1 VNGLRIEALSS
12 RHLRHR
18 GEELPWSLFDI
29 FSTLP
34 AFALVLFRMTGLVMT
49 APIFASRVIPGR
61 IRAAMVMAM
70 AAMTFPL
77 VRAQT
82 PSDVT
87 WGGVIAGGAGEMM
100 IGLAIGIS
108 LAMFVSGVEVA
119 GLMVGR
125 QAGLAIGQVFDP
137 SSNTQVSI
145 IGQVYSIS
153 LMTLFLL
160 AGGHRATM
168 AALLDTYDVIP
179 LLSFQVND
187 SIPLLLIAM
196 VTAAFVLGIRLA
208 GPVLI
213 ALFLTG
219 TAMGFL
225 SRTMPQLNILS
236 IGFTVRVMVALGV
249 AGFALAG
256 YQDVLVDAVWT
267 AFETIRSGMGLD
279 PYPRGLVN

>member
-1 VNGLRIEALSS
+1 MPWALT
-12 RHLRHR
+12 
-18 GEELPWSLFDI
+18 DI
-29 FSTLP
+29 FSAMP
-34 AFALVLFRMTGLVMT
+34 AFALVLFRMTGLMIT
-49 APIFASRVIPGR
+49 APIFASRIIPGR
-61 IRAAMVMAM
+61 IRGALIMAM

-77 VRAQT
+77 VQPQT
-82 PSDVT
+82 PWNIT
-87 WGGVIAGGAGEMM
+87 WGGVIAGSVGEMM
-100 IGLAIGIS
+100 IGLAIGLS
-108 LAMFVSGVEVA
+108 LAIFVSGVEVA

-145 IGQVYSIS
+145 IGQVYTIS

-168 AALLDTYDVIP
+168 AALLDTYEVIP
-179 LLSFQVND
+179 LLSFQMSD

-196 VTAAFVLGIRLA
+196 VTASFVLGIRLA

-236 IGFTVRVMVALGV
+236 VGFTIRVMVALGI
-249 AGFALAG
+249 AGFAIAG
-256 YQDVLVDAVWT
+256 FQDVLVDAVWG
-267 AFETIRSGMGLD
+267 AFETIRLGMGLD

>member
-1 VNGLRIEALSS
+1 M
-12 RHLRHR
+12 
-18 GEELPWSLFDI
+18 PWSLFDI
-29 FSTLP
+29 FSALP
-34 AFALVLFRMTGLVMT
+34 AFALVLFRMTGLVLT
-49 APIFASRVIPGR
+49 APIFASRIIPAR
-61 IRAAMVMAM
+61 IRGALIMAM

-77 VRAQT
+77 VQA
-82 PSDVT
+82 PADVT
-87 WGGVIAGGAGEMM
+87 WGGVIAGAAGEMM
-100 IGLAIGIS
+100 VGLAIGIS
-108 LAMFVSGVEVA
+108 LAMFVSSVEVA

-125 QAGLAIGQVFDP
+125 QAGLAIGEVFDP

-145 IGQVYSIS
+145 IGQVYSIT

-236 IGFTVRVMVALGV
+236 VGFTVRVMVAIGI
-249 AGFALAG
+249 AGFALAE
-256 YQDVLVDAVWT
+256 YQDVLLDAVWT
-267 AFETIRSGMGLD
+267 AFETLRSGMGLD
-279 PYPRGLVN
+279 PYPRGLVT

>member
-1 VNGLRIEALSS
+1 MI
-12 RHLRHR
+12 
-18 GEELPWSLFDI
+18 
-29 FSTLP
+29 
-34 AFALVLFRMTGLVMT
+34 T
-49 APIFASRVIPGR
+49 APIFASRIIPGR
-61 IRAAMVMAM
+61 VRGALIMAM

-77 VRAQT
+77 VRPQT
-82 PSDVT
+82 PLDIT
-87 WGGVIAGGAGEMM
+87 WGGVIAGSVGEMM

-145 IGQVYSIS
+145 IGQVYTIS

-168 AALLDTYDVIP
+168 AALLDTYEVIP
-179 LLSFQVND
+179 LLSFQMND
-187 SIPLLLIAM
+187 SIPLLLITM
-196 VTAAFVLGIRLA
+196 VTASFVLGIRLA

-236 IGFTVRVMVALGV
+236 VGFTVRVLVALGI

-256 YQDVLVDAVWT
+256 CQDVLVDAVWR
-267 AFETIRSGMGLD
+267 AFETIRLGMGLD
-279 PYPRGLVN
+279 SYPRGLVN

>member
-1 VNGLRIEALSS
+1 M
-12 RHLRHR
+12 
-18 GEELPWSLFDI
+18 PWSLFDI

-49 APIFASRVIPGR
+49 APVFASRVIPGR
-61 IRAAMVMAM
+61 IRGALVMAM

-108 LAMFVSGVEVA
+108 LALFVSGVEVA

-137 SSNTQVSI
+137 SSNTQVST

-168 AALLDTYDVIP
+168 AALLDTYEVIP

-196 VTAAFVLGIRLA
+196 VTAAFVLGLRLA

-236 IGFTVRVMVALGV
+236 VGFTVRVMVALGV

-279 PYPRGLVN
+279 SYPRGLVN